1 MSLIAKIKRIRN
13 QKRLITLE
21 EQGLIKLSKESYYCD
36 GFRVEV
42 RHPEKGHLYLQIG
55 NDSIVDGHYIF
66 EKDSGNIKIGNRV
79 HIGGCMFISISSIT
93 IGDDVTIAWDCTFYD
108 HNSHSIFWSER
119 KSDTLQELEDL
130 RKSGDLIKNK
140 NWNVVKTAPIIIQD
154 KVWIGIGCKIL
165 KGVTIGEGAV
175 IAAGS
180 VVTQDIPAW
189 SVYGGNPATFIKMC
203 KE

>member
-1 MSLIAKIKRIRN
+1 
-13 QKRLITLE
+13 
-21 EQGLIKLSKESYYCD
+21 
-36 GFRVEV
+36 
-42 RHPEKGHLYLQIG
+42 
-55 NDSIVDGHYIF
+55 
-66 EKDSGNIKIGNRV
+66 
-79 HIGGCMFISISSIT
+79 MFISISSIT

>member
-55 NDSIVDGHYIF
+55 NGSIVDGHYIF

-119 KSDTLQELEDL
+119 KSDTLQELKDL

>member
-66 EKDSGNIKIGNRV
+66 EKDKS
-79 HIGGCMFISISSIT
+79 
-93 IGDDVTIAWDCTFYD
+93 CTYWRMHVYFYKQYY
-108 HNSHSIFWSER
+108 HR
-119 KSDTLQELEDL
+119 
-130 RKSGDLIKNK
+130 
-140 NWNVVKTAPIIIQD
+140 
-154 KVWIGIGCKIL
+154 
-165 KGVTIGEGAV
+165 
-175 IAAGS
+175 
-180 VVTQDIPAW
+180 
-189 SVYGGNPATFIKMC
+189 
-203 KE
+203 